1 MVNGYFLLPF
11 RRVWKSLSEVTCCSS
26 LVVVYDGMCIFQVGF
41 AAESAESDGEAEHVE
56 ASKLM
61 QGSLYQGILKSQARE

>member
-1 MVNGYFLLPF
+1 M
-11 RRVWKSLSEVTCCSS
+11 TCCRS

-41 AAESAESDGEAEHVE
+41 AAESAEGDGEAEHVE

-61 QGSLYQGILKSQARE
+61 QGSLYKGILKSQARE